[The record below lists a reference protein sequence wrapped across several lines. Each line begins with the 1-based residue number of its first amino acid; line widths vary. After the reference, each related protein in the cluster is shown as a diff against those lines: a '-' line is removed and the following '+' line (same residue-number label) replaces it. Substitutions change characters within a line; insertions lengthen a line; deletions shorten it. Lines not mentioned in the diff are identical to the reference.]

1 MIASILYAALVFA
14 VLVVVHEAGHFAM
27 AKKVGVRVLRFS
39 VGYPPKVLGFRRG
52 ETEYSLG
59 ATPFGGYVRMLGDE
73 VGEEPKPEELK
84 MYLHEIGLD
93 LIGAA
98 RERGAIQA
106 GGEFDA
112 NLRVIADRLGNGSD
126 FGDSARASVQAQSG
140 NAALAA
146 AVPAAVPALALGP
159 VAVIGR
165 DLKPDEALLLDNV
178 RREPKVED
186 AIKLLSEHPPVAL
199 TEAYCK
205 RAFPTQSLGK
215 RVLIVLAGP
224 IANIAFAPILL
235 TLVFMTGVPQLLPV
249 VGKTTKDLPAA
260 KAGLLPG
267 DRIIAV
273 NGQPMDTWSDFSK
286 TVKAGD
292 GSPVTLEIERSANGA
307 SKVQSAIVIKPTRLD
322 QKTIYGTNATTWVIG
337 VQPRG
342 DEISKRYGPIGAV
355 KEAGETSVE
364 MTVQMVVGIA
374 SIFSGT
380 TPVRDALGG
389 PIMIAQMAGQEAHRG
404 FANLAMF
411 TVMLSLELGII
422 NLLPVPLLDGGHLLF
437 FVFEGVKGKP
447 LELRYREAMLQVG
460 LFLLVA
466 LMAFVIF
473 NDISRIV
480 QG

>member
-1 MIASILYAALVFA
+1 MISSILYAALVFA

-126 FGDSARASVQAQSG
+126 FGDAARASVQAQSG

-146 AVPAAVPALALGP
+146 TVPAAVPALALGP

-186 AIKLLSEHPPVAL
+186 ARKLLSEHPPVAL

-205 RAFPTQSLGK
+205 RAVPTQSLGK

-224 IANIAFAPILL
+224 IANIAFAPLLL
-235 TLVFMTGVPQLLPV
+235 TLVFMTGVPQMLPV

-260 KAGLLPG
+260 KAGLLTG
-267 DRIIAV
+267 DRILSV
-273 NGQPMDTWSDFSK
+273 DGQPMETWADFSK

-292 GSPVTLEIERSANGA
+292 GSAVKLEIERQLNGNPQR
-307 SKVQSAIVIKPTRLD
+307 STLVITPTRLD
-322 QKTIYGTNATTWVIG
+322 QKTIHGTNATTWVIG

-342 DEISKRYGPIGAV
+342 DEETKHFGPFGAM
-355 KEAGETSVE
+355 KEAVATSYD
-364 MTVQMVVGIA
+364 MTIQMVVGIA
-374 SIFSGT
+374 SIFSGS

-389 PIMIAQMAGQEAHRG
+389 PIMIAQLAGQEAHRG

>member
-1 MIASILYAALVFA
+1 MIPSILYAALVFA

-39 VGYPPKVLGFRRG
+39 IGYPPKLFGIRRG
-52 ETEYSLG
+52 ETEYSVG

-73 VGEEPKPEELK
+73 VGEKPTAEEITL
-84 MYLHEIGLD
+84 YLHEVGLD

-98 RERGAIQA
+98 RARGVLQA
-106 GGEFDA
+106 GSGFDD
-112 NLRVIADRLGNGSD
+112 NLRALADRLGPAPDLGSA
-126 FGDSARASVQAQSG
+126 ARAAIPAQSG
-140 NAALAA
+140 NATALA
-146 AVPAAVPALALGP
+146 VPPPAPTLALGP
-159 VAVIGR
+159 VSAVGR
-165 DLKPDEALLLDNV
+165 ELKPDEAILLGEV
-178 RREPKVED
+178 GRQPKVDD
-186 AIKLLSEHPPVAL
+186 AIKSLAAHPPAAL
-199 TEAYCK
+199 VEAYCK
-205 RAFPTQSLGK
+205 RAFPTQPLGK

-224 IANIAFAPILL
+224 LSNIIFAPILL
-235 TLVFMTGVPQLLPV
+235 TFVFMYGVPQLLPV
-249 VGKTTKDLPAA
+249 VGKATKDLPAA
-260 KAGLLPG
+260 KAGLLAG
-267 DRIIAV
+267 DRIVSV
-273 NGQPMDTWSDFSK
+273 NGRPMESWDDFSR
-286 TVKAGD
+286 TIKAGN
-292 GSPVTLEIERSANGA
+292 GSPITLEVSRPQGGSSEHAT
-307 SKVQSAIVIKPTRLD
+307 VVIKPTRLD
-322 QKTIYGTNATTWVIG
+322 QKTIYGTNATAWVIG

-342 DEISKRYGPIGAV
+342 DETTKRYGPLGAV
-355 KEAGETSVE
+355 KEAGQTSVE
-364 MTVQMVVGIA
+364 MSIQMVVGIA
-374 SIFSGT
+374 SIFSGS
-380 TPVRDALGG
+380 TPVREALGG

-437 FVFEGVKGKP
+437 FIFEGVKGKP